1 MGKRVY
7 GKITFANDYNRSF
20 AEFKA
25 DFAENHVFLS
35 IPENQREA
43 EFVKAYRVAVPN
55 SNYVPDNVIMIRE
68 SDEKGSE
75 TKTLKANG
83 NIPGTTKAIEKS

>member
-1 MGKRVY
+1 MAKRVY

-20 AEFKA
+20 AEFKE

-43 EFVKAYRVAVPN
+43 EFVKAYRIAVPN
-55 SNYVPDNVIMIRE
+55 SNYVPEGTIMIGE
-68 SDEKGSE
+68 SDVKEEQPKA
-75 TKTLKANG
+75 LKNG
-83 NIPGTTKAIEKS
+83 NISGTVKTIEKN